1 MTKLCD
7 VFIYFVTQITRIYQ
21 VTTGQNSF
29 ILLVLMA
36 IFFPLQGFFNCLVYL
51 RPRYLRSRSRNPDA
65 TFRHLIWLTL
75 HHESHAIH
83 GLNQNTVAGRTRDLS
98 RSYYTVGNSKMMQSS
113 HNNNNNYGDNIDTDD
128 INTVNAI
135 ASVSDYTPEARAAA
149 KQEQLLEEERQR
161 QLQIRQQQ
169 LQQNSQR
176 NRTINNEPDLGDIK
190 EIESTGKRE
199 SNLLDEGDDV
209 GSVASDEVVAVQE
222 MVEMNDK
229 DVEEGAGEGR

>member
-1 MTKLCD
+1 M
-7 VFIYFVTQITRIYQ
+7 YFFFAIQITRIYQ

-83 GLNQNTVAGRTRDLS
+83 GLNQNPVAGRTRDLT
-98 RSYYTVGNSKMMQSS
+98 RSYYTVGNSKMMHSS
-113 HNNNNNYGDNIDTDD
+113 SNNNNNNNYGDNIDTDD

-149 KQEQLLEEERQR
+149 KQEQLLEEERLR

-176 NRTINNEPDLGDIK
+176 NRTTNNEPDLGDIK

-209 GSVASDEVVAVQE
+209 GSVATDEVVAVQE
-222 MVEMNDK
+222 MVEMNNK
-229 DVEEGAGEGR
+229 DVEEGTGERR

>member
-1 MTKLCD
+1 
-7 VFIYFVTQITRIYQ
+7 
-21 VTTGQNSF
+21 
-29 ILLVLMA
+29 MA

-65 TFRHLIWLTL
+65 SFRHLIWLTL

-83 GLNQNTVAGRTRDLS
+83 GLHQNPMAGRRRSST
-98 RSYYTVGNSKMMQSS
+98 RSYYAVSNSNVKQSS
-113 HNNNNNYGDNIDTDD
+113 NNNNNNYGDNDIDTDD

-149 KQEQLLEEERQR
+149 KQERLLEEERIR
-161 QLQIRQQQ
+161 QLQIRQQE
-169 LQQNSQR
+169 LEQNSQR
-176 NRTINNEPDLGDIK
+176 NRATNNVPDLGDIK

-209 GSVASDEVVAVQE
+209 GSVASDGVVAAQE
-222 MVEMNDK
+222 MVETNNK
-229 DVEEGAGEGR
+229 DVEEGMGNEDDKC

>member
-176 NRTINNEPDLGDIK
+176 NRTTINEPDLGDIK

-209 GSVASDEVVAVQE
+209 GSVASGEVAVQE
-222 MVEMNDK
+222 MVELNNK
-229 DVEEGAGEGR
+229 DVEEGTGEGR